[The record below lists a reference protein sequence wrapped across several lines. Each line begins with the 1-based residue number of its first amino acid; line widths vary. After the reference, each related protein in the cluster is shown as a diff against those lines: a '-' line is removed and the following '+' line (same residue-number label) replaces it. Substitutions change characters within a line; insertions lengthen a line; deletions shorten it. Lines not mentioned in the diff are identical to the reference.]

1 MILKLTKESKRNNL
15 LAKSVMLSILV
26 FSVGTGNVL
35 ASEITT
41 TTAPSSI
48 PTSVSV
54 TQNTSVSSQAGT
66 TLNESETESP
76 DLLPGDFFYFVKTMY
91 ENIRMALTVNDVK
104 EARLLT
110 AFAQERL
117 KEANALL
124 AQGKSN
130 EASLSLQKSLETQ
143 QSAVQKTDQATGI
156 SITVKTTLAENT
168 TQAVATEAEAST
180 QKEIATTITAISS
193 SEQTADPEQTET
205 EDVTTPVKE
214 VKNPEQVLKV
224 KTDLQHNILALA
236 SALEKAGNPKAQLA
250 LMKNIEKSF
259 THLDKKLAKIE
270 RKEKLG
276 QENENVTAKEEQSI
290 APLVPSPTSTPVPT
304 PVTNE
309 PVSDQK
315 KQEHFLTEKEDQT
328 KKRDDK
334 QDIDKSGIAKEKKN
348 HSQHNGGE
356 KRNGNG
362 HDNDYGNKNEKSKGS
377 KQD

>member
-1 MILKLTKESKRNNL
+1 MLLKLTKETKRNNL
-15 LAKSVMLSILV
+15 LAKSAILSILI
-26 FSVGTGNVL
+26 FSVGTGSVL

-41 TTAPSSI
+41 TTLPSST

-54 TQNTSVSSQAGT
+54 TQNTSVSQAGT
-66 TLNESETESP
+66 TLNESETETP

-110 AFAQERL
+110 ALAQERL

-168 TQAVATEAEAST
+168 TQAPATEAEAST
-180 QKEIATTITAISS
+180 QKETATTIAAIPS

-205 EDVTTPVKE
+205 EDVNTPVKE

-236 SALEKAGNPKAQLA
+236 SALEKVGNPKAQLA

-276 QENENVTAKEEQSI
+276 QENESVTAKEEQSI
-290 APLVPSPTSTPVPT
+290 APLVPSPTPVPA

-309 PVSDQK
+309 SVSDQK
-315 KQEHFLTEKEDQT
+315 KQEHFVTEKTDQT
-328 KKRDDK
+328 KKGEDK
-334 QDIDKSGIAKEKKN
+334 QDLDKFGIEKEKKN
-348 HSQHNGGE
+348 HSHHNGGE
-356 KRNGNG
+356 KGNGNGNG
-362 HDNDYGNKNEKSKGS
+362 HEKNKGS